1 MVHCKDYFQHRIIQ
15 SIAFVHSVQLSNM
28 HQITIEKI
36 LVTHSYCMHN
46 LKVYQIFNIM
56 AMGAQY

>member
-1 MVHCKDYFQHRIIQ
+1 MHLLT
-15 SIAFVHSVQLSNM
+15 VQISNM

-56 AMGAQY
+56 VMGAQY